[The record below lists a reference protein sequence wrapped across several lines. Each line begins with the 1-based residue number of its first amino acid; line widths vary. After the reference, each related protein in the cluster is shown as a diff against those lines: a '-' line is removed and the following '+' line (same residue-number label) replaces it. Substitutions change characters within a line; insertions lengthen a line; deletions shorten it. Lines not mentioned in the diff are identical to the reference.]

1 MRLGPQTGARDGM
14 REIKAVTELRGLR
27 TGSRVNDEEKR
38 RAAAAKK
45 AEKLARKQAKA
56 GKR

>member
-27 TGSRVNDEEKR
+27 TGSRANDETKR
-38 RAAAAKK
+38 AKAAAKK
-45 AEKLARKQAKA
+45 QARLEKAAQKARN
-56 GKR
+56 R